1 MYTKDI
7 DVENVDNG
15 RITGSRL
22 HKDIGPIEGGEY
34 LYWQVVGSKIIT
46 AVSLKMLK
54 RLRREVIRSW
64 L

>member
-22 HKDIGPIEGGEY
+22 HKDIGPTECSEY